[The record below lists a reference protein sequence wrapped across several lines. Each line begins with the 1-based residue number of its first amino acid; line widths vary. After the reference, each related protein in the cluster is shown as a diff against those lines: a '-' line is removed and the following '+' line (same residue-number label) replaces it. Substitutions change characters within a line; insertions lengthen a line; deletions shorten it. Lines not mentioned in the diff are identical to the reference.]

1 MDINRISLRAATAV
15 IAIAGAACGK
25 SGAGETVR
33 VTVPSGASVHAVAE
47 SLATRGVIGSP
58 RMFRLYSRV
67 TRRDRSI
74 RAGTYDFMTGMSMGE
89 AMDVL
94 IAGAPA
100 MEALV
105 LPEGLMLTEV
115 ADFTE
120 SQLGIPRDSFLEAAE
135 DSALRQR
142 VRARGPTL
150 EGYLYPSTYM
160 VRVGA
165 TVEEIIEQM
174 IDEFDTNW
182 KPEWSRRLDTLG
194 LTRDELVTLA
204 SIVEGEA
211 RHPEDRTYV
220 SSVYHNRLTRGM
232 RLQADPTVIYAL
244 GRRRRL
250 FERDYQI
257 RSPYN
262 TYRIDGL
269 PPSPIGQP
277 SAASIEAALY
287 PRESNFLY
295 FVAGPDGRHIFSRTY
310 REHLAT
316 IRRIR
321 SGPNSS

>member
-1 MDINRISLRAATAV
+1 
-15 IAIAGAACGK
+15 
-25 SGAGETVR
+25 
-33 VTVPSGASVHAVAE
+33 
-47 SLATRGVIGSP
+47 
-58 RMFRLYSRV
+58 MFRFYSRI
-67 TRRDRSI
+67 TGRDRSI
-74 RAGTYDFMTGMSMGE
+74 RAGTYDFTTGMAMSE
-89 AMDVL
+89 ALAVL
-94 IAGAPA
+94 VAGVPA

-115 ADFTE
+115 AQFVE
-120 SQLGIPRDSFLEAAE
+120 SQLGIPSDSFHEAAR
-135 DSALRQR
+135 DPTLRER
-142 VRARGPTL
+142 VGARGPTV

-165 TVEEIIEQM
+165 TVDEIIRQM
-174 IDEFDTNW
+174 IDEFDANW
-182 KPEWSRRLDTLG
+182 KPEWRPRLDSLG
-194 LTRDELVTLA
+194 LTRDELITLA
-204 SIVEGEA
+204 SIIEGEA
-211 RHPEDRTYV
+211 RHPEDRPYV
-220 SSVYHNRLTRGM
+220 SSVYHNRLARGM
-232 RLQADPTVIYAL
+232 RLQAAPTVIYAL

-287 PRESNFLY
+287 PRDSNFLY

-321 SGPNSS
+321 GGTNSS